1 MMDLLMKN
9 LPFFLLS
16 LFLIQCSAGKLSET
30 HQTYNQDD
38 YLYWSDNR
46 KLTWD
51 DFKGVPPA
59 NSNNYSTQIFMS
71 IPSSIDKDL
80 FNSPKLTS
88 LCIFDKRHSWVNK
101 NITDNRLLIYDQAL
115 FDIHEIYA
123 RRLRK
128 TFLETDFGLND
139 FKEKYQ
145 SMTEKNNKDLLN
157 RIEEFKRE
165 SNFGQNKKS
174 VMQWTIKIKYELQE
188 LNQYKKVY

>member
-1 MMDLLMKN
+1 MKN
-9 LPFFLLS
+9 LPFLILS
-16 LFLIQCSAGKLSET
+16 LFLVQCSAGKLSET

-38 YLYWSDNR
+38 YLYWSETR

-51 DFKGVPPA
+51 DFKGTPPSSSD
-59 NSNNYSTQIFMS
+59 NLSTEIFMS
-71 IPSSIDKDL
+71 IPSSIEKDL
-80 FNSPKLTS
+80 ISSPKLTS
-88 LCIFDKRHSWVNK
+88 ICVFDKRHSWVNK
-101 NITDNRLLIYDQAL
+101 NIANDALLFYDQTV
-115 FDIHEIYA
+115 FDIHEVYA

-139 FKEKYQ
+139 FKEKYH
-145 SMTEKNNKDLLN
+145 SMTEKNNTDLLN

-188 LNQYKKVY
+188 LNQFKKDY